1 MAVLAAQCPRCSFI
15 SSIYTTPPPQFIC
28 FEQVPKGDIV
38 WFSNRVV
45 VFQREAHF
53 EKFLASLS
61 KEDRRSIFMWT
72 WPSEDER
79 GRPVLKLTLDEGSLV
94 NHSPQP
100 TTGPHPECD
109 RLGQGLPVLG
119 TLRLNCLENNYAVRD
134 IEAGEELTDD
144 YADYDD
150 ESIYADLP
158 WVAKLEHKYGY
169 QEDKYV
175 DSLGGYALTKLS
187 KGAGKTVKLSEK
199 LN

>member
-1 MAVLAAQCPRCSFI
+1 VFALQK
-15 SSIYTTPPPQFIC
+15 
-28 FEQVPKGDIV
+28 VPKGDIV

-53 EKFLASLS
+53 ENFLASLS